1 MKIYSHLSTAVIE
14 GLFNKIYI
22 FLLLGVIFSNE
33 SEISPKS
40 QYSLNAPII
49 NYSSD
54 VVLNLGIS
62 NLDYSEGG
70 TNNNSSQS
78 NYGHSFGL
86 AWFISPNLSLD
97 GGFIDY
103 KIDNNNNILKLY
115 YNLRLHFNVKGK
127 YISTISI
134 APISKNKIIFGQDS
148 NSQYSF
154 GGDMSFKKIFNN
166 FIVNIGNYYIYGD
179 QSYSKFDIMVIYEL
193 REYINLMLG
202 MVFTEHK
209 HNNIM
214 LNIGFSI

>member
-1 MKIYSHLSTAVIE
+1 MKIYSPLLIAVTE

-33 SEISPKS
+33 SEISPIS

-54 VVLNLGIS
+54 VVLNLGMS
-62 NLDYSEGG
+62 YLDYSEGG
-70 TNNNSSQS
+70 INNNSSQS
-78 NYGHSFGL
+78 SYGHSVGI

-103 KIDNNNNILKLY
+103 KIDNNKNILKSY

-134 APISKNKIIFGQDS
+134 APISKNKIVFGQDS

-166 FIVNIGNYYIYGD
+166 
-179 QSYSKFDIMVIYEL
+179 S
-193 REYINLMLG
+193 
-202 MVFTEHK
+202 
-209 HNNIM
+209 
-214 LNIGFSI
+214 